1 MPDDLYLR
9 YRDCPPFGMPIG
21 PAEPRAPMAVL
32 SVAPARSAW
41 HRIPVLG
48 AAAAQGL
55 ILVALFGG
63 TQVPA
68 SEVEPATF
76 EMIQVPPAPQAEP
89 PPEPPPEPVAATVRA
104 PAPGPA
110 PEPVAGTFPAAETE
124 PPPAQPA
131 MPAADALSTPTPK
144 AQPLLPPADGAPE
157 PPAVTQEAA
166 LPAPPTPPEATPLP
180 VEAPLLVEPPP
191 PPAEPVPPVRRTV
204 LKPNRPLT
212 RLAVSRPVAPAAAG
226 SPVVLTAVV
235 APAALASVVTKDS
248 ASQLRAEE
256 MLRGRIRDAVQAAVR
271 CPPAAQMMGRSG
283 KAGVTFDYRDGSL
296 MGDVRLTRSTGTP
309 MLDSAALAAVREAHY
324 PKAPPEIAEQ
334 VLPLLIWVDEACG
347 G

>member
-9 YRDCPPFGMPIG
+9 YPDFPLLGMPTG
-21 PAEPRAPMAVL
+21 FAEPRAPMAVL
-32 SVAPARSAW
+32 SIAPARSAR
-41 HRIPVLG
+41 HRIAVLG

-63 TQVPA
+63 APVPA
-68 SEVEPATF
+68 FEVEPATF

-89 PPEPPPEPVAATVRA
+89 PPEPASEPVAATV
-104 PAPGPA
+104 PAPTPESVPA
-110 PEPVAGTFPAAETE
+110 TLSAAEPEPPVVQ
-124 PPPAQPA
+124 PP
-131 MPAADALSTPTPK
+131 MPAADALLTPTPK
-144 AQPLLPPADGAPE
+144 AQPLLPPADAAPE

-226 SPVVLTAVV
+226 PPAVLTAVV
-235 APAALASVVTKDS
+235 APVALASVVTKDS
-248 ASQLRAEE
+248 ASQSHAEDT
-256 MLRGRIRDAVQAAVR
+256 LRGRIRDAVQAAVR
-271 CPPAAQMMGRSG
+271 CPPAAHMMGRSG